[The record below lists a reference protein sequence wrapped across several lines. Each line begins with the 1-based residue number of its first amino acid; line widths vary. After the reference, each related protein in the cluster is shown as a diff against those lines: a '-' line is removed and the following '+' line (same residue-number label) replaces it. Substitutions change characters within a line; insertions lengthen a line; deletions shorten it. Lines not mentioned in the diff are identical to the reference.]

1 MTSTGNETQTA
12 EARTGKR
19 FFDDDDSSELSA
31 LEDDEVVDSEAET
44 ERLDDDQLDSSG
56 RRRMDD
62 IDSSPKKRKIH
73 HTTVDGRAHEG
84 ANDGTKD
91 NNKEESNGLRS
102 SSSSSKRK
110 RAATEAAAEDADQE
124 EDDEDIK
131 NEAETAQ
138 DDADNELEEDEQQTT
153 PKPGTRA
160 RGNDINDKM
169 RTTPPSAKEE
179 PEKHRKEAIAL
190 LTEIEID
197 FAKLRDKLYE
207 DKMTRFVAEIEM
219 CMDGTHPELEK
230 VSKQIENIRDEKIS
244 LAARQRD
251 YQRKC
256 IDNQTRASR
265 DQLHQQ
271 YLKDVADA
279 RSRLLTK
286 TTEQWYSINRERR
299 AMDSRVPDFT
309 YRAPEKRSVQLR
321 HRQMIHDEIS
331 LLMGLAKRFGFPT
344 APQMSTMQDEEIE
357 SDLYA
362 LGLRQ

>member
-1 MTSTGNETQTA
+1 MTSTGNETQTT

-31 LEDDEVVDSEAET
+31 LEDDMVDSEAET
-44 ERLDDDQLDSSG
+44 ERLDDDQLDNSG

-62 IDSSPKKRKIH
+62 MDSSPKKRKIH
-73 HTTVDGRAHEG
+73 HTTAGGGTQDGA
-84 ANDGTKD
+84 ATDGSRD
-91 NNKEESNGLRS
+91 ESNGLRS
-102 SSSSSKRK
+102 NSTSASKHK
-110 RAATEAAAEDADQE
+110 LPTTEEGNE
-124 EDDEDIK
+124 EEDEDIK
-131 NEAETAQ
+131 KEGETAQ
-138 DDADNELEEDEQQTT
+138 DDADNELDEDEQHPT
-153 PKPGTRA
+153 PKPGTAA
-160 RGNDINDKM
+160 RENDTNDKM
-169 RTTPPSAKEE
+169 RTTPQPTKEE
-179 PEKHRKEAIAL
+179 PEKHRKEAISL

-219 CMDGTHPELEK
+219 CMDGTHPELAN

-299 AMDSRVPDFT
+299 AMDTRVPDFT
-309 YRAPEKRSVQLR
+309 YREPEKRSVQLR

-331 LLMGLAKRFGFPT
+331 LLMGLAKHFGFPT
-344 APQMSTMQDEEIE
+344 APQMSTMQDDEIE